1 MGVVL
6 LAFSVMLFYNIFIQL
21 RSFPMER
28 NGAKIK
34 IESPEGIRKQSVL
47 SSGTIVILALSEYPP
62 DM

>member
-1 MGVVL
+1 
-6 LAFSVMLFYNIFIQL
+6 
-21 RSFPMER
+21 MER

-47 SSGTIVILALSEYPP
+47 SSGTIVILAPSEYPT